1 MDSHGK
7 KRRLS
12 AHQRQVRFLGG
23 LFLVVMI
30 LATIL
35 LFWLLNRLDFSRH

>member
-1 MDSHGK
+1 MDNHGR

-12 AHQRQVRFLGG
+12 QHQRQVRFLGG
-23 LFLVVMI
+23 VFLAVMI

-35 LFWLLNRLDFSRH
+35 LFWFLNRPNFTTR

>member
-1 MDSHGK
+1 MDAQ
-7 KRRLS
+7 KRKLRLTQ
-12 AHQRQVRFLGG
+12 HQRQVRFLGG

-35 LFWLLNRLDFSRH
+35 LFWLVNRPDFTAR